1 MGDKSIKKRSFLNR
15 TLIFV
20 ISVLAVFG
28 LICMLFCAIC
38 PLISP
43 NVFVLTSYFGLAFW
57 PILFFNLLILF
68 VLIYLKAKK
77 ALIISLVAIILAIPG
92 FKRSCSVNK
101 QKTEVGNIKIM
112 SYNVKNYSDITD
124 EHRQRN
130 DVKNSII
137 DIINENNPDLVCLQ
151 ESGGWNEKNCTEFA
165 NKINCKY
172 FAYSKEFG
180 SNVIFSKFPLED
192 DDFTKEFN
200 DNSSIGLVKYVKS
213 PAGRF
218 YIECVHL
225 RSFMITDDEIQYLHN
240 ASSLVEESDTKGK
253 SLIKKLKDGFE
264 GRTGESK
271 SVVENLPENNI
282 PIIICG
288 DFNDT
293 PLSYTYHR
301 MRKAKLED
309 SFLIAGNGIGKTYCG
324 KLPLLRIDYFWCSK
338 GIVPMTFDRI
348 KIRQSDHYPII
359 MTFNVSN

>member
-1 MGDKSIKKRSFLNR
+1 MGDKNTKKRSFLNR
-15 TLIFV
+15 TLLFLISALAIF
-20 ISVLAVFG
+20 G
-28 LICMLFCAIC
+28 MICMLFCAIC

-43 NVFVLTSYFGLAFW
+43 DDFVLTSYFGLAFW

-101 QKTEVGNIKIM
+101 QKTEEGNIKIM

-124 EHRQRN
+124 DKRQSN

-137 DIINENNPDLVCLQ
+137 KIINENNPDVVCLQ
-151 ESGGWNEKNCTEFA
+151 ESGGWNEKNCKEFGE
-165 NKINCKY
+165 KINSKY
-172 FAYSKEFG
+172 FAYSKNST

-192 DDFTKEFN
+192 DDFTNEFN
-200 DNSSIGLVKYVKS
+200 DISSIGLIKSVKS
-213 PAGRF
+213 PMGKF

-225 RSFMITDDEIQYLHN
+225 RSYMINDEEIQYLHN
-240 ASSLVEESDTKGK
+240 ASDFVEDSDTKGK
-253 SLIKKLKDGFE
+253 SLIIKLRDGFK
-264 GRTGESK
+264 GRTSESK
-271 SVVENLPENNI
+271 FIVNNLPENNI

-338 GIVPMTFDRI
+338 GIVPMTYDRV
-348 KIRQSDHYPII
+348 KIRQSDHYPIV